1 MTSPTPAPVHHIGR
15 SFPGMSNDIEAACP
29 CPKAQCGLV
38 VREQVS
44 EACDQHHWSA
54 SKTMRQTHTA
64 DKCPA
69 LPQPAEDQGSAL
81 REAAAPERLTYPY
94 GYTDG
99 QNHRL
104 TLRVATEAGET
115 PCVWAEAEN
124 LAHGG
129 AHVALWLTLEQV
141 ADLDAALGDGREH
154 HVADHTGDTLTVLP
168 GGTWTTFELARQADD
183 DVEAAAVRVVVLTGR
198 LPELREALATTAQFA
213 QQRIA
218 AGTRKPYV
226 LTPAEHDRAWH
237 AIEGA
242 AGEPGADPGTILRAV
257 LGALQILPPS
267 AEDWQ
272 AAREEL
278 HGRVGRKPS
287 RGE

>member
-1 MTSPTPAPVHHIGR
+1 MP
-15 SFPGMSNDIEAACP
+15 
-29 CPKAQCGLV
+29 
-38 VREQVS
+38 EQ
-44 EACDQHHWSA
+44 
-54 SKTMRQTHTA
+54 
-64 DKCPA
+64 
-69 LPQPAEDQGSAL
+69 
-81 REAAAPERLTYPY
+81 LTYPY
-94 GYTDG
+94 CYTDG

-104 TLRVATEAGET
+104 NLRTAVDGNGE
-115 PCVWAEAEN
+115 PYVWVEAEN

-129 AHVALWLTLEQV
+129 DQVSMWLTIEQV
-141 ADLDAALGDGREH
+141 AELDAALNTGSEYH
-154 HVADHTGDTLTVLP
+154 AADHTGDSLSVTP
-168 GGTWTTFELARQADD
+168 SAPWTTFTVTRQANDD
-183 DVEAAAVRVVVLTGR
+183 EESATVPVVVLTGR
-198 LPELREALATTAQFA
+198 LPELRDALAMTAQFA

-218 AGTRKPYV
+218 AGARKPYV